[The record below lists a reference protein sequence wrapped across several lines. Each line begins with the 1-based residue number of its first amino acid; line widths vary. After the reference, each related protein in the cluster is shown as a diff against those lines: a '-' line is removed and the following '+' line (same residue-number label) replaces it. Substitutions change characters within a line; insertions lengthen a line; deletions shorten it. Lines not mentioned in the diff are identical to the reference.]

1 MALICSGGN
10 NVESDELLIN
20 MGPVH
25 PSTHGVLRFKL
36 KMDGESIQECTP
48 VLGYLHRG
56 TEKIGEMKTYLQFI
70 PYTDRLDYIAA
81 FPNNYAFVKAV
92 EELAG
97 IEVPLRAEYIR
108 VLTMELNRIVNHL
121 VSIGSLL
128 MDLGAAT
135 MIMWGFRERENAL
148 QLFEMLCG
156 ARMTFNYIKPGGVRE
171 DIPDGFMPKLNEFLK
186 DMEKRIDDYEQLI
199 NGNEI
204 FHMRMKNIGV
214 INAKDAVN
222 FGWTGP
228 TLRGSGVDYDLRK
241 YEPYSIYPDLDFKV
255 CVRHEGDS
263 FARFIVRM
271 DEMKES
277 LHILKQVVDNMPAS
291 KEISSAEY
299 GIAPMTGTPTGVS
312 TYFPRIFTPPAG
324 EVYSRIEAPKGE
336 LGFYVVSDGTTKPY
350 RVKIRSPSFCNL
362 TAIPGLVKGLK
373 IPDLIAAFGTIDVVL
388 GDVDR

>member
-1 MALICSGGN
+1 M
-10 NVESDELLIN
+10 ETDELIIN
-20 MGPVH
+20 LGPVH

-36 KMDGESIQECTP
+36 RMDGEIIKDCRI

-56 TEKIGEMKTYLQFI
+56 TEKLGEMKTYLQFV
-70 PYTDRLDYIAA
+70 PYTDRLDYISAM
-81 FPNNYAFVKAV
+81 PNNYAYVKAV

-108 VLTMELNRIVNHL
+108 VLAMELNRIVNHI

-128 MDLGAAT
+128 LDLGATT
-135 MIMWGFRERENAL
+135 MIMWGFREREKAL

-171 DIPDGFMPKLNEFLK
+171 DIPEGFIPKLNEFIA
-186 DMEKRIDDYEQLI
+186 DMEKRIVDYEQLI
-199 NGNEI
+199 NDNEI
-204 FHMRMKNIGV
+204 FLMRMKNIGV
-214 INAKDAVN
+214 ISAEDAVN
-222 FGWTGP
+222 YGMTGP
-228 TLRGSGVDYDLRK
+228 ALRGSGINYDIRK
-241 YEPYSIYPDLDFKV
+241 YEPYSVYPDLDFRV
-255 CVRHEGDS
+255 CLRSEGDS
-263 FARFIVRM
+263 YARYMVRI

-277 LHILKQVVDNMPAS
+277 LHILRQVADTMP
-291 KEISSAEY
+291 KTEVVSSPKY
-299 GIAPMTGTPTGVS
+299 GIAPMTGTSSTVM

-336 LGFYVVSDGTTKPY
+336 LGFFIVSDGTTKPY

-362 TAIPGLVKGLK
+362 TAIPSMVKGLK

>member
-1 MALICSGGN
+1 M
-10 NVESDELLIN
+10 ETDELIIN

-36 KMDGESIQECTP
+36 RMDGEIIRECTI
-48 VLGYLHRG
+48 VMGYLHRG
-56 TEKIGEMKTYLQFI
+56 TEKLGEMKTYLQFI

-81 FPNNYAFVKAV
+81 MPNNYAFVKAV

-108 VLTMELNRIVNHL
+108 VLVMELNRVVNHI

-148 QLFEMLCG
+148 QLFEMLSG

-171 DIPDGFMPKLNEFLK
+171 DIPEGFIPKLNEFIK

-199 NGNEI
+199 NDNEI
-204 FHMRMKNIGV
+204 FLMRMRNIGV
-214 INAKDAVN
+214 ISAEEAINY
-222 FGWTGP
+222 GMTGP
-228 TLRGSGVDYDLRK
+228 ALRGSGVSYDIRK
-241 YEPYSIYPDLDFKV
+241 LEPYSIYPDLDFKA
-255 CVRHEGDS
+255 CVRNEGDS
-263 FARFIVRM
+263 YARYIVRI
-271 DEMKES
+271 DEMRES
-277 LHILKQVVDNMPAS
+277 LHILRQVIDTMPEA
-291 KEISSAEY
+291 KIVSSAKY
-299 GIAPMTGTPTGVS
+299 GIAPMTGIPSTVS
-312 TYFPRIFTPPAG
+312 TYFPRIFAPPAG

-336 LGFYVVSDGTTKPY
+336 LGFYIASDGTTKPY

-362 TAIPGLVKGLK
+362 TAIPEMVKGLK

>member
-1 MALICSGGN
+1 M
-10 NVESDELLIN
+10 ETDELILN

-36 KMDGESIQECTP
+36 RMDGEIIRECTI
-48 VLGYLHRG
+48 VMGYLHRG
-56 TEKIGEMKTYLQFI
+56 TEKLAEMKTYMQFV
-70 PYTDRLDYIAA
+70 PYTDRLDYISAM
-81 FPNNYAFVKAV
+81 PNNYAFVKAV
-92 EELAG
+92 EELAC

-108 VLTMELNRIVNHL
+108 VLVMELNRIVNHI

-135 MIMWGFRERENAL
+135 MIMWGFREREKAL

-156 ARMTFNYIKPGGVRE
+156 ARMTFNYIRPGGVRE
-171 DIPDGFMPKLNEFLK
+171 DIPEGFIPKLNEFIN
-186 DMEKRIDDYEQLI
+186 DMEKRIYDYEQLI
-199 NGNEI
+199 NDNEI
-204 FHMRMKNIGV
+204 FLMRMKNIGAISAQEA
-214 INAKDAVN
+214 INY
-222 FGWTGP
+222 GLTGP
-228 TLRGSGVDYDLRK
+228 TLRGSGVDYDIRK
-241 YEPYSIYPDLDFKV
+241 LEPYSIYPDLDFKV
-255 CVRHEGDS
+255 CVRNECDS
-263 FARFIVRM
+263 LARYMVRI

-277 LHILKQVVDNMPAS
+277 LHILRQVVENMPGA
-291 KEISSAEY
+291 KVVATQKY
-299 GIAPMTGTPTGVS
+299 GIAPVTGAPSTAL

-336 LGFYVVSDGTTKPY
+336 LGFYVASDGTTKPY

-362 TAIPGLVKGLK
+362 TVIPKMVVGLK

>member
-1 MALICSGGN
+1 
-10 NVESDELLIN
+10 
-20 MGPVH
+20 
-25 PSTHGVLRFKL
+25 
-36 KMDGESIQECTP
+36 MDGESIKECTP
-48 VLGYLHRG
+48 VLGHLHRG

-121 VSIGSLL
+121 VAIGSLL

-222 FGWTGP
+222 YGWTGP

-255 CVRHEGDS
+255 CVRNEGDS

-277 LHILKQVVDNMPAS
+277 LHILHQVVDNMPVS
-291 KEISSAEY
+291 KEISSAKY
-299 GIAPMTGTPTGVS
+299 GIAPMTGTPTAVS
-312 TYFPRIFTPPAG
+312 TYFPRIFTPPQG

-362 TAIPGLVKGLK
+362 TAIPSLVVGLK

>member
-1 MALICSGGN
+1 
-10 NVESDELLIN
+10 

-25 PSTHGVLRFKL
+25 PSTHGVLRFRL
-36 KMDGESIQECTP
+36 RMDGEIIKECTP

-56 TEKIGEMKTYLQFI
+56 TEKLGEMKTYLQFI
-70 PYTDRLDYIAA
+70 PYTDRLDYISA

-108 VLTMELNRIVNHL
+108 VIVMELNRIVNHL

-148 QLFEMLCG
+148 QLFEKLCG

-171 DIPDGFMPKLNEFLK
+171 DIPEGFIPQLNEFIK
-186 DMEKRIDDYEQLI
+186 DMGKRIEDYEQLI
-199 NGNEI
+199 NSNEI
-204 FHMRMKNIGV
+204 FLMRMKNIGV
-214 INAKDAVN
+214 ISADDAVN
-222 FGWTGP
+222 YGMTGP
-228 TLRGSGVDYDLRK
+228 TLRGSGVNYDLRK
-241 YEPYSIYPDLDFKV
+241 YEPYSIYPDLDFRA
-255 CVRHEGDS
+255 CVRDECDS
-263 FARFIVRM
+263 YARYMVRI

-277 LHILKQVVDNMPAS
+277 LHILQQVADTMPEA
-291 KEISSAEY
+291 KIVSSAKY
-299 GIAPMTGTPTGVS
+299 GIAPMTGTPSAVS

-336 LGFYVVSDGTTKPY
+336 LGFYIASDGTTKPY

-362 TAIPGLVKGLK
+362 TAIPKMVQGLK

>member
-1 MALICSGGN
+1 M
-10 NVESDELLIN
+10 ETEELLLN

-36 KMDGESIQECTP
+36 RMDGEIIKECTI
-48 VLGYLHRG
+48 VMGYLHRG
-56 TEKIGEMKTYLQFI
+56 TEKLGEMKTYLQFV
-70 PYTDRLDYIAA
+70 PYTDRLDYISA
-81 FPNNYAFVKAV
+81 FPNNYAYVKAV

-108 VLTMELNRIVNHL
+108 VITMELNRIVNHL
-121 VSIGSLL
+121 VMIGSLL
-128 MDLGAAT
+128 LDLGAST
-135 MIMWGFRERENAL
+135 MIMYGFREREKAL

-171 DIPDGFMPKLNEFLK
+171 DLPEGFIPKLNEFIK

-199 NGNEI
+199 NDNEI
-204 FHMRMKNIGV
+204 FLLRMKNIGV
-214 INAKDAVN
+214 ISAEEAINY
-222 FGWTGP
+222 GMTGP
-228 TLRGSGVDYDLRK
+228 ALRGQGVNYDIRK
-241 YEPYSIYPDLDFKV
+241 VEPYSIYPDLDFKA

-263 FARFIVRM
+263 YARYMVRI
-271 DEMKES
+271 DEMRES
-277 LHILKQVVDNMPAS
+277 LHILRQAADTIPEAKIAS
-291 KEISSAEY
+291 TQKY
-299 GIAPMTGTPTGVS
+299 GIAPMTGEPSSVMA
-312 TYFPRIFTPPAG
+312 YFPRIFTPPAG

-336 LGFYVVSDGTTKPY
+336 LGFYIASDGTTKPY

-362 TAIPGLVKGLK
+362 TAIPKMVIGLK

>member
-1 MALICSGGN
+1 M
-10 NVESDELLIN
+10 ETDELLIN

-36 KMDGESIQECTP
+36 RMDGEIIRECTP

-56 TEKIGEMKTYLQFI
+56 TEKLGEMKTYLQFI
-70 PYTDRLDYIAA
+70 PYTDRLDYISA

-108 VLTMELNRIVNHL
+108 VLVMELNRIVNHL

-148 QLFEMLCG
+148 QLFEKLCG

-171 DIPDGFMPKLNEFLK
+171 DIPEGFMPQLNEFIK
-186 DMEKRIDDYEQLI
+186 DMEKRIVDYEQLI
-199 NGNEI
+199 NSNEI
-204 FHMRMKNIGV
+204 FLMRMKNIGV
-214 INAKDAVN
+214 ISAEEAVN
-222 FGWTGP
+222 YGMTGP

-241 YEPYSIYPDLDFKV
+241 YEPYSVYPDLDFKV
-255 CVRHEGDS
+255 CSRPEGDS
-263 FARFIVRM
+263 YARYMVRI

-277 LHILKQVVDNMPAS
+277 LHILRQVADNMPEAAIVS
-291 KEISSAEY
+291 NAKY
-299 GIAPMTGTPTGVS
+299 GIAPMTGTPSAVS
-312 TYFPRIFTPPAG
+312 TYFPRIFTPPVG

-336 LGFYVVSDGTTKPY
+336 LGFYIASDGTTKPY

-362 TAIPGLVKGLK
+362 TAIPKMVQGLK